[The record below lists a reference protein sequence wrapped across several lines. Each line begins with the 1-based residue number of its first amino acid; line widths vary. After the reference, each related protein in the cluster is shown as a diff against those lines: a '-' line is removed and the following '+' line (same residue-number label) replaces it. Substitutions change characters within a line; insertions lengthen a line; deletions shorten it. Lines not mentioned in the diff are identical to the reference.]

1 MVMNTTKPIQVKS
14 VDQKY
19 PLIGKVTI
27 EPEISIKEALKKMAK
42 IMVF

>member
-1 MVMNTTKPIQVKS
+1 MNNNQALVQVKS

-27 EPEISIKEALKKMAK
+27 EPEISIKEALKKMAI